1 MKSEENDLLHVFGE
15 SFASFFPQ
23 SEEITDMTLRDF
35 SQRMV
40 DFVLE
45 AKRGFKISPGDGNF
59 GIQGK
64 VTKTIIF

>member
-1 MKSEENDLLHVFGE
+1 M
-15 SFASFFPQ
+15 
-23 SEEITDMTLRDF
+23 MLRDF

-59 GIQGK
+59 GIQGI
-64 VTKTIIF
+64 VTKSIHDQSDQLLQ